1 MRSIPAALTWEI
13 FARGKWNL
21 LGAFLT
27 GNALPMLLL
36 TALFRDGAIDPEERS
51 MITIHVTML
60 LVNAT
65 MFGAVLCS
73 AMGHPSRLS
82 AFPAPSW
89 VVVAWQLLPAMVA
102 IALECL
108 LTTVVFNVLFK
119 VNWPLWGPALFI
131 AVALAACVAMFWLTD
146 KSPWYFFVLGI
157 PVLTGG
163 GIWFHSRYGMI
174 FQNEAAAHM
183 WREVT
188 AGDALTMLAMAGISY
203 YVAVLGAA
211 RSRCGEFLGT
221 PEFFR
226 WLGRLLDPAPAVGLP
241 FRTSAAAQF
250 WFEWQQKGWALPIIV
265 IFALPFGFVM
275 WGLFNRNPQT
285 LFELATAAG
294 ALLPLGGVIVGLIF
308 GNCGSSNEKI
318 EMGHFMAARPMTSP
332 ELSRTMLKTAGISV
346 LFAWIVWAAAFLVV
360 YATLLLASV
369 EPRPQLPRELGWW
382 FIPLTL
388 LGTWLGLT
396 FMAVLGQTGRPTLIG
411 ILFCGL
417 PALGIGLTAF
427 SHYVLTP
434 DARIQFV
441 DGLIVLMGALYLV
454 GTVWAFTAARR
465 RSIIGTST
473 VWAATGAWS
482 VLCLLLVLYW
492 SQHRYEQSMSSVP
505 FLVHVVGLLALVVF
519 PIAAAPLALAWNRNR

>member
-13 FARGKWNL
+13 FARGKWNM

-36 TALFRDGAIDPEERS
+36 TALFRDGAIDPEDRS

-65 MFGAVLCS
+65 MFGAILCS

-108 LTTVVFNVLFK
+108 LTTAVFNVLFQ

-163 GIWFHSRYGMI
+163 AIWFYTRYGVI
-174 FQNEAAAHM
+174 FQKESAAHM

-188 AGDALTMLAMAGISY
+188 AAEALTMLAMAGFSY
-203 YVAVLGAA
+203 YIAVVGAS
-211 RSRCGEFLGT
+211 RSRRGEFLGT
-221 PEFFR
+221 PEFLR

-241 FRTSAAAQF
+241 FRTSGAAQF
-250 WFEWQQKGWALPIIV
+250 WFEWQQKGWALPAIV
-265 IFALPFGFVM
+265 IFAIPFGFII
-275 WGLFNRNPQT
+275 WGLFNRNPQE
-285 LFELATAAG
+285 LFTAATAAG
-294 ALLPLGGVIVGLIF
+294 ALLPIGGLVVGLIF
-308 GNCGSSNEKI
+308 GNSGASNEKI
-318 EMGHFMAARPMTSP
+318 EMGHFMATRPMTSP
-332 ELSRTMLKTAGISV
+332 DMSRTMLKTAGISV
-346 LFAWIVWAAAFLVV
+346 LFAWMLWATSFLAL
-360 YATLLLASV
+360 YAILLLANV
-369 EPRPQLPRELGWW
+369 EPRPQLPREMGWW
-382 FIPLTL
+382 FLPLTL
-388 LGTWLGLT
+388 LGTWLTLT
-396 FMAVLGQTGRPTLIG
+396 VMAVIGQTGRPSLFA
-411 ILFCGL
+411 ILFCCVPAVTLGL
-417 PALGIGLTAF
+417 AVFAN
-427 SHYVLTP
+427 YCLTP
-434 DARIQFV
+434 EARAV
-441 DGLIVLMGALYLV
+441 LYDGTTILVGALYV
-454 GTVWAFTAARR
+454 MGTAWAFAAARR
-465 RSIIGTST
+465 RTLIGAPA
-473 VWAATGAWS
+473 VWASVGTWS
-482 VLCLLLVLYW
+482 ALCLLLLLYW
-492 SQHRYEQSMSSVP
+492 SQHRSDYP
-505 FLVHVVGLLALVVF
+505 TLPWTFLVHISGLLALTVF